1 MAIIDALKA
10 YITRVS
16 ETLRG
21 LVNEFFFVNAPDGT
35 LTATN
40 AALGTGAIIAAAVFF
55 VLLRVFFRSAP
66 KQIAGRPLHLQTRGA
81 RWMGYFVAAIFFGFL
96 GGWAWYAPLSSAAIA
111 PGVVSPDGSRKTVQ
125 HLEGGIIRSIHVREG
140 QHVAAGATLITLE
153 DVRALARLDELRER
167 MIFLLA
173 TEGRLL
179 AELDGLEVV
188 AFVIPEDLRQAAA
201 AQVEIAQRGQQQLF
215 ESRRDMQTARKRIL
229 AKRVDQLNE
238 EITGLNEV
246 IDAQN
251 QQLALI
257 GQELEVTKQLYDEGL
272 QRLSA
277 YLALQRQEADLKA
290 ERAANRASIA
300 RLGQQIGETELQLTA
315 IGQQSREDINE
326 ELSRVRSELAT
337 IRSQI
342 PERADALLRTTVT
355 APIAGQVLNI
365 QVTTEAG
372 GILRPGGDVLDIV
385 PDDAAL
391 IIDARVRPQDIDKV
405 YPGMTAQV
413 ILTAYAQR
421 NLPRIFGNV
430 QSVSAD
436 RFVDERTGEPYFL
449 AKVFVDSQEVVVL
462 EERIELMVGMP
473 ADVMILT
480 GEGTLFDF
488 LFKPF
493 SDSIRAS
500 FREG

>member
-1 MAIIDALKA
+1 MAILDSLKSDIVA
-10 YITRVS
+10 AS

-21 LVNEFFFVNAPDGT
+21 IMNEFFIANAQDGT
-35 LTATN
+35 LTPTN
-40 AALGTGAIIAAAVFF
+40 AALWTGVIIAAAVIF
-55 VLLRVFFRSAP
+55 VLFRIFFRPAP
-66 KQIAGRPLHLQTRGA
+66 KQTPGKPLHLQTRSA
-81 RWMGYFVAAIFFGFL
+81 RWMGYVVAAIFFGVL
-96 GGWAWYAPLSSAAIA
+96 GGWAWYAPLSSAAVA

-125 HLEGGIIRSIHVREG
+125 HLEGGIIRRIHVREG

-173 TEGRLL
+173 TESRLL
-179 AELDGLEVV
+179 AELDDLDAV
-188 AFVIPEDLRQAAA
+188 AFAIPEDLRQASAE
-201 AQVEIAQRGQQQLF
+201 QVDMAQRGQQQLF

-251 QQLALI
+251 LQLDLI
-257 GQELEVTKQLYDEGL
+257 AQELEATKQLYDQGL
-272 QRLSA
+272 QRLSP
-277 YLALQRQEADLKA
+277 YLAIQRQEADLKA

-315 IGQQSREDINE
+315 IGQQSREEVNE

-355 APIAGQVLNI
+355 APISGQILNI

-405 YPGMTAQV
+405 YPGMKAQV
-413 ILTAYAQR
+413 ILTAYTQR
-421 NLPRIFGNV
+421 NLPRIFGSV

-449 AKVFVDSQEVVVL
+449 AKVVVDSQEIVVL
-462 EERIELMVGMP
+462 QDRIELMVGMP

-488 LFKPF
+488 LLKPF